1 MVRATSIFCEN
12 LRKNILGECANPIS
26 ITSVSTAV
34 LKHSFLYLKSYFFF
48 CNTKFHLCAFILF
61 FYQFIILIILIF
73 SLVQDNSCFINN
85 YCFAPNEVHPG
96 DWCFQ
101 CLPDVDKNT
110 WTKRQGDLLVF
121 LFLCSSSNE
130 SSIYVVGSERVKC
143 NTPKNEYY
151 KYDERKS
158 ICILRSI

>member
-48 CNTKFHLCAFILF
+48 VILSSTYVHLFYF
-61 FYQFIILIILIF
+61 FDQFIILIILIF

-110 WTKRQGDLLVF
+110 WTKRQGDSSFCFFVLLQMKVA
-121 LFLCSSSNE
+121 
-130 SSIYVVGSERVKC
+130 YTQQVVKG
-143 NTPKNEYY
+143 
-151 KYDERKS
+151 
-158 ICILRSI
+158 